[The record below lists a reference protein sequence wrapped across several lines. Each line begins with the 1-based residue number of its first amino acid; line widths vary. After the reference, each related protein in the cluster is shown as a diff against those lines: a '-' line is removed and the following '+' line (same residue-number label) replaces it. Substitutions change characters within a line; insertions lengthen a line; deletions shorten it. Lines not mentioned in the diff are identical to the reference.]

1 MKRVL
6 LAASEAVPYMKTGG
20 LADVVGA
27 LPSYYDQEKIDARV
41 ILPKYTCMDAK
52 WLPSLSFVCHFYV
65 DLGWRRQYAGLFK
78 TEYHG
83 IVYYFIDNEFY
94 FGGSQP
100 YHLIHED
107 MEKFS
112 YFSKAVLEAIP
123 YMADFKPDIIHCHD
137 WQTALIPVYLRTVY
151 TGDPLMKDIR
161 TVFTIHNLKFQGRWH
176 LRGMQDMT
184 GLPEW
189 LFTSEY
195 LEFYGEGN
203 CMKGG
208 ILYSDYVTT
217 VSPTYAREICSPEG
231 GEGMDG
237 LLLSRGDRLI
247 GILNGID
254 TRKYNPE
261 TDPYIHRKYTLSDP
275 ELFRKKEENKLYMQQ
290 KCEFSVNRNLFLVGM
305 VSRMTDQKG
314 FDLISYMLE
323 EMLSSG
329 DFQFVFLGTGEGK
342 YEEMLR
348 YFADRYPGRLAVTI
362 GYSEE
367 EAHMIYAGADAFLMP
382 SLFEPCG
389 LSQLICMRYGCVPVV
404 RETGGLIDTVQPYNE
419 YDGTGT
425 GFSFRNYNAHEMYG
439 TLSYALK
446 IFREHPKDWEI
457 LIRHLMR
464 EDFSWG
470 ASAEQYE
477 QLYQRL

>member
-6 LAASEAVPYMKTGG
+6 LAASEAVPFMKTGG

-27 LPSYYDQEKIDARV
+27 LPTYYDPDRIEARIV
-41 ILPKYTCMDAK
+41 LPKYACMDKK
-52 WLPSLSFVCHFYV
+52 WMPSLTFVCHFYV

-78 TEYHG
+78 AEYQG
-83 IVYYFIDNEFY
+83 IRYYFIDNEFY
-94 FGGSQP
+94 FGGAQP

-123 YMADFKPDIIHCHD
+123 YMDDFHPDIIHCHD
-137 WQTALIPVYLRTVY
+137 WQTALIPVYLKTVY
-151 TGDPLMKDIR
+151 AEDELRSGIR

-189 LFTSEY
+189 LFTPEY

-203 CMKGG
+203 CIKGG
-208 ILYSDYVTT
+208 ILFSDQVTT
-217 VSPTYAREICSPEG
+217 VSPSYAREICSPEG

-237 LLLSRGDRLI
+237 LLRKCGENLS

-254 TRKYNPE
+254 TREYNPE
-261 TDPYIHRKYTLSDP
+261 TDPFLHRNYSLQDSD
-275 ELFRKKEENKLYMQQ
+275 LFPKKEANKGFLQE
-290 KCEFSVNRNLFLVGM
+290 KHGFPKNRNLFLVGM

-314 FDLISYMLE
+314 FDLISYMME

-329 DFQFVFLGTGEGK
+329 DYQFVFLGTGEGK

-348 YFADRYPGRLAVTI
+348 YFSDRYPERLAVTI

-367 EAHMIYAGADAFLMP
+367 EAHEIYGGADAFLMP

-389 LSQLICMRYGCVPVV
+389 LSQLICMRYGCAPVV
-404 RETGGLIDTVQPYNE
+404 RETGGLLDTVRPYNE
-419 YDGTGT
+419 FDGSGT

-446 IFREHPKDWEI
+446 IFREHPKDWEL
-457 LIRHLMR
+457 LIRHMMR
-464 EDFSWG
+464 EEFSWG
-470 ASAEQYE
+470 ASAEKYE
-477 QLYQRL
+477 NLYERL